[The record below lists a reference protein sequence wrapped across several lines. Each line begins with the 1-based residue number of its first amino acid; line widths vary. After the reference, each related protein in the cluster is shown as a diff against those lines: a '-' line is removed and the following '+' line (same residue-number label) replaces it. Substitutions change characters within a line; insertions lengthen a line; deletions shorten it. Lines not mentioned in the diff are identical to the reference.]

1 MGSICQGLQT
11 SAQAFTAALGP
22 VRVWVQAQQRRRSD
36 VQGPRNRT
44 VCTTQRVSP
53 GPREYKKKSR
63 ETWGPQKEEKE
74 LPSWFLSKGS
84 HISIISSPVTCHW
97 QAPSLWSSSC
107 LHSQMRWMAGPA
119 HPSCTGISL
128 LTFIMELGILT
139 MIMQQSIG
147 VYRGFTSQ
155 GRKRAGFNYI

>member
-1 MGSICQGLQT
+1 MESICQGLQT

-22 VRVWVQAQQRRRSD
+22 VRIWVQAQQRWRSD
-36 VQGPRNRT
+36 VQGPRDRT
-44 VCTTQRVSP
+44 VCTTQGVSP

-63 ETWGPQKEEKE
+63 ETWGPQQKEKSF
-74 LPSWFLSKGS
+74 LPGFWAKGPNLSM
-84 HISIISSPVTCHW
+84 ISSPVTCHW

-119 HPSCTGISL
+119 RPSCTGLSL
-128 LTFIMELGILT
+128 LMLIMELGILT

-155 GRKRAGFNYI
+155 GRKGACFNYI